1 MTINARE
8 RGFQATVSHK
18 GQRWRRQF
26 KTYQDAEVWEA
37 QAKADAVA
45 GRTPNMGDTERA
57 TAERPRTLGQMIEY
71 VAARYWADSK
81 SGDGLKRNAELVG
94 TLVGMGTPMKDIDL
108 FTIDRVIL
116 GLKDRGNSNATINRK
131 LAALSKCLTVA
142 KDIGVIDTKPKIQR
156 MREGVNRLRWFTDD
170 ELAEMVAYFHH
181 MGNPNMAHWVRF
193 QADTGLRVSETRGLE
208 GRDIQGDVVILSDT
222 KSDSPRGVPLTTAAK
237 EALEDLIWQQRYAK
251 EIRPFKWTTKHH
263 LRNWWDRLRLH
274 MEWQPTGDEVMHA
287 LRNTFCSRLVQR
299 GVPILTVK
307 ELAGH
312 KTMDITLRYAHLAP
326 HNLVNAI
333 AALEPNR
340 QPSHMLDVVA

>member
-57 TAERPRTLGQMIEY
+57 TAEKPRTLGQMIEY
-71 VAARYWADSK
+71 VATRYWADSK

-116 GLKDRGNSNATINRK
+116 GLKSQGNSNATINRK

-170 ELAEMVAYFHH
+170 ELAEMAAYFNHI
-181 MGNPNMAHWVRF
+181 GLSNMAHWVRF
-193 QADTGLRVSETRGLE
+193 QADTGLRAGETRGLQWC
-208 GRDIQGDVVILSDT
+208 DIQGGVAILSDT
-222 KSDSPRGVPLTTAAK
+222 KSESPRGVPLTQAAQAALDAMDATAPG
-237 EALEDLIWQQRYAK
+237 
-251 EIRPFKWTTKHH
+251 PFTWTKKHH
-263 LRNWWDRLRLH
+263 LRNYWDRLRLH
-274 MEWQPTGDEVMHA
+274 MGWAATGQEKMHA
-287 LRNTFCSRLVQR
+287 LRHTFCSRLVQR

>member
-26 KTYQDAEVWEA
+26 KTYQEAEVWEA

-71 VAARYWADSK
+71 VSTRYWADSK
-81 SGDGLKRNAELVG
+81 SGDGLKRNAYLVG

-116 GLKDRGNSNATINRK
+116 GFKDIGNSNATINRK

-156 MREGVNRLRWFTDD
+156 MREGVNRLRWFTDE
-170 ELAEMVAYFHH
+170 ELAEMVVYFHH

-208 GRDIQGDVVILSDT
+208 WRDIQGGVVILSDT
-222 KSDSPRGVPLTTAAK
+222 KSESPRGVPLTQAAQA
-237 EALEDLIWQQRYAK
+237 ALGAMDSSAK
-251 EIRPFKWTTKHH
+251 GPFEWTTKHH
-263 LRNWWDRLRLH
+263 LRNYWDRLRLH
-274 MEWQPTGDEVMHA
+274 MDWPATGQEVMHA
-287 LRNTFCSRLVQR
+287 LRHTFCSRLVQR

-312 KTMDITLRYAHLAP
+312 KTIEVTLRYAHLAP
-326 HNLVNAI
+326 HNLVSAI
-333 AALEPNR
+333 GLLEPNR
-340 QPSHMLDVVA
+340 SSGPMLDVVA

>member
-1 MTINARE
+1 
-8 RGFQATVSHK
+8 
-18 GQRWRRQF
+18 
-26 KTYQDAEVWEA
+26 
-37 QAKADAVA
+37 
-45 GRTPNMGDTERA
+45 
-57 TAERPRTLGQMIEY
+57 MIEY
-71 VAARYWADSK
+71 VSTRYWADSK
-81 SGDGLKRNAELVG
+81 SGDGLKRNAYLVG

-116 GLKDRGNSNATINRK
+116 GFKDIGNSNATINRK

-156 MREGVNRLRWFTDD
+156 MREGVNRLRWFTDE
-170 ELAEMVAYFHH
+170 ELAEMVVYFHH

-208 GRDIQGDVVILSDT
+208 WRDIHGDVAILSDT
-222 KSDSPRGVPLTTAAK
+222 KSDSPRGVPLTQAAQ
-237 EALEDLIWQQRYAK
+237 EALKAMDRGAK
-251 EIRPFKWTTKHH
+251 GPFKWTTKHH

-287 LRNTFCSRLVQR
+287 LRHTFCSRLVQR

-326 HNLVNAI
+326 HNLVDAI